1 MMSMWWIL
9 WMGFIF
15 MFLLAPLGY
24 GWGYRSWGPPYPRY
38 IQRRRHAAA
47 LSRGTPFNHLAWGTG
62 GDLMWVV
69 MLVAFFALLSLF
81 WGH

>member
-1 MMSMWWIL
+1 MTSSLWIL
-9 WMGFIF
+9 WIVCLF

-47 LSRGTPFNHLAWGTG
+47 MSGNSTFDHQAWGIG
-62 GDLMWVV
+62 GDIIWIVAMIVV
-69 MLVAFFALLSLF
+69 FSSFGVF
-81 WGH
+81 WRR